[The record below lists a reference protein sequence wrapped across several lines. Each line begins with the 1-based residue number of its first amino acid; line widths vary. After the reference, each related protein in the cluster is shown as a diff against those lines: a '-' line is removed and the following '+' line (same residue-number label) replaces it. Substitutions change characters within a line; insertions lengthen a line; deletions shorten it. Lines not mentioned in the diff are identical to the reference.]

1 MDIALV
7 PAAVSPVANTLGG
20 QGWHQA
26 GELAVALVLPG
37 AIGLERELRHKDAGH
52 GIVRRVLN
60 EATQRGF
67 VMDDLATESAGG
79 GSGAAADGDGPAMVA
94 VTMHVHGKRPVSELA
109 SAPTELGLV
118 DAAVA

>member
-37 AIGLERELRHKDAGH
+37 AIGLERELRHKDAGLRTH
-52 GIVRRVLN
+52 ILVGLI
-60 EATQRGF
+60 F
-67 VMDDLATESAGG
+67 ESAGG

-118 DAAVA
+118 DAAVAASRQAADD